1 MPTTTAPATPTN
13 SRSTSAERPL
23 NVGTTS
29 RKRGRPRDPD
39 KLARV
44 LEELSGD
51 PAMFFEYGP
60 PPYNVADL
68 AQRLE
73 MDASNLRAY
82 LLVLERDR
90 LVVRERRHHQI
101 WNAIARDHQD
111 RMVLCFWNAATM
123 ERDRAAADAWH
134 AGDNGRAERAAAAF
148 DRMFQPQHA
157 APALTPNASDAIDVV
172 ARLVPDAP
180 AIGGWSGA

>member
-1 MPTTTAPATPTN
+1 MPTTAPATLTN

-29 RKRGRPRDPD
+29 RKRGRPRDPN

-51 PAMFFEYGP
+51 PAMFFEYGA
-60 PPYNVADL
+60 PPYNLADL
-68 AQRLE
+68 ARRLE

-82 LLVLERDR
+82 LLVLERDG

-123 ERDRAAADAWH
+123 ARDRAAADAWN
-134 AGDNGRAERAAAAF
+134 AGSSERAAGAYAAF

-157 APALTPNASDAIDVV
+157 APALTPRASDAIDVV
-172 ARLVPDAP
+172 ARLVPDTP
-180 AIGGWSGA
+180 AIGG

>member
-1 MPTTTAPATPTN
+1 MPTTTAPATLTN

-29 RKRGRPRDPD
+29 RKRGRSRDPD

-82 LLVLERDR
+82 LLVLERDG

-123 ERDRAAADAWH
+123 EQDRAAGHAWH
-134 AGDNGRAERAAAAF
+134 AGTSERAAGARAAF
-148 DRMFQPQHA
+148 DRMFAPQPRPT
-157 APALTPNASDAIDVV
+157 PATALASDCIDVV
-172 ARLVPDAP
+172 VRVVA
-180 AIGGWSGA
+180 